1 MLTGGQARQ
10 RAYEATLSQTVG
22 LRSPIELGGESS
34 SRTKRL
40 HEPLLLSVAP
50 DKGAGGPDLPNLW
63 SSLVSGALRVLDF
76 SVSEHQYRLELEVVR
91 SGCRAQAPAAVDI
104 ETLERTLLGE
114 AQKVIAIDSGC
125 SASTIASRTA
135 RCLRHIGLACTTSA
149 VPASLIMLLRAAK
162 CELKTLYSVTPL
174 VGGGRTVL
182 SVSMQRPEA
191 TFGGR
196 LSTAERDVALLVA
209 DGCSHRD
216 IARSRCA
223 SLRTVANQ
231 IASAYRKLGVS
242 GRFELISYWLEG
254 ESISRGPRDG

>member
-1 MLTGGQARQ
+1 VLTAGQACQ
-10 RAYEATLSQTVG
+10 HAYGAPPLRAIALA
-22 LRSPIELGGESS
+22 GEI
-34 SRTKRL
+34 KRIR
-40 HEPLLLSVAP
+40 EPLLLSVAP
-50 DKGAGGPDLPNLW
+50 DGTGGPDLPNLW
-63 SSLVSGALRVLDF
+63 SSLVSGAFRILDF
-76 SVSEHQYRLELEVVR
+76 SRSEQHYRVALEEVR
-91 SGCRAQAPAAVDI
+91 PGCRLPPPSPVDI

-114 AQKVIAIDSGC
+114 AQKVIAIETGC

-135 RCLRHIGLACTTSA
+135 RCLKALGLACTTSA

-162 CELKTLYSVTPL
+162 YELKTRYSVTEL
-174 VGGGRTVL
+174 VGAGRTVL

-242 GRFELISYWLEG
+242 GRFELISYWLDG
-254 ESISRGPRDG
+254 ESISRGPRDA